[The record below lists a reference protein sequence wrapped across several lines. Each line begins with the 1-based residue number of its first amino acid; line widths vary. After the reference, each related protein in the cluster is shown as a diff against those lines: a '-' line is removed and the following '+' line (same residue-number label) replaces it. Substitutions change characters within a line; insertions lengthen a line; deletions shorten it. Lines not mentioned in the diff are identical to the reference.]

1 VTLDLI
7 KGQSMVTGEGGPM
20 AMRETC
26 RWQALVFGTL
36 VLVASYERENRRFIG
51 GDVVGYS

>member
-1 VTLDLI
+1 MTLDLI

-26 RWQALVFGTL
+26 RWQALVFTL